1 MTKGNPV
8 NTTIQQTLAD
18 LLRHK
23 SPADPVRN
31 GIAGGSGSG
40 KTTVAERI
48 KAGLGSCSVE
58 MIGLDRFFKP
68 EAELPRYW
76 SAYHQQER
84 PDFNRPDSLRVND
97 MLASCASL
105 SGFNVILFDG
115 HFALYYPQMRELMDI
130 KCFVEI
136 DLAEMLE
143 RRTQRNLS
151 VGYGGSAEEIWHYNR
166 ECVAPQYLRHLRP
179 TRAYAD
185 IVIPNNRTSA
195 AEQEAIILSI
205 CEAVLAT
212 AGCQPA

>member
-1 MTKGNPV
+1 M

-18 LLRHK
+18 LLRNK
-23 SPADPVRN
+23 APADPVRI

-40 KTTVAERI
+40 KTTVAECI
-48 KAGLGSCSVE
+48 KAGLRSCSVE
-58 MIGLDRFFKP
+58 IIGLDRFFKP
-68 EAELPRYW
+68 ETELPRYW

-97 MLASCASL
+97 MLAFCASL

-143 RRTQRNLS
+143 RRTQRNL
-151 VGYGGSAEEIWHYNR
+151 VAGYGGSAEEIWHYNR
-166 ECVAPQYLRHLRP
+166 ECVVPQYIRHLLP
-179 TRAYAD
+179 TRTYAD

-195 AEQEAIILSI
+195 SEQDTIIHSI
-205 CEAVLAT
+205 CETVLAV
-212 AGCQPA
+212 AGCQPV

>member
-1 MTKGNPV
+1 MIKGNPL
-8 NTTIQQTLAD
+8 NPTIKQTLAD
-18 LLRHK
+18 LLLDK
-23 SPADPVRN
+23 TPSDPVRI

-40 KTTVAERI
+40 KTTVAESI
-48 KAGLGSCSVE
+48 KADLRSCSVE
-58 MIGLDRFFKP
+58 MIELDRFFKP

-97 MLASCASL
+97 MLAYCASL
-105 SGFNVILFDG
+105 SGFNVILFEG
-115 HFALYYPQMRELMDI
+115 HFALYYPQMRQFMDI

-151 VGYGGSAEEIWHYNR
+151 VGYGGSAEEIWNYNQ
-166 ECVAPQYLRHLRP
+166 ECVAPQYIRHLQP

-185 IVIPNNRTSA
+185 IVIPNNRSSA
-195 AEQEAIILSI
+195 AEKDAILQSI

>member
-1 MTKGNPV
+1 MTPSIK
-8 NTTIQQTLAD
+8 QTLAD

-23 SPADPVRN
+23 TPADPVRI

-48 KAGLGSCSVE
+48 KAGLRSCSVE

-76 SAYHQQER
+76 SDFHQQER
-84 PDFNRPDSLRVND
+84 PDFNRPDSLRVDD
-97 MLASCASL
+97 MLAFCSILTGSR
-105 SGFNVILFDG
+105 VILFDG
-115 HFALYYPQMRELMDI
+115 HFALYYSQMRALMDI

-143 RRTQRNLS
+143 RRTQRNLA

-166 ECVAPQYLRHLRP
+166 ECVVPQYLRHLLP

-185 IVIPNNRTSA
+185 IVIPNNHTSA
-195 AEQEAIILSI
+195 AEQETIILSI
-205 CEAVLAT
+205 CEAVLAA